1 MDLYHMSS
9 GYQIDKQDAA
19 YFLTMTTVEWV
30 DIFIQNEYKY
40 FLCDSLNYC
49 VNEKGL
55 EVFAYVI
62 MSTHLHMIAR
72 AKNANLSDV
81 VRDFK
86 KYTSGKLI
94 SKIKMEIEIKNLP
107 DKDQKRN
114 EMMMDI
120 FEHGGKKQKKK
131 SIRQLWQYNNHPEE
145 VYSPKFTLTKIKYIH
160 NNPVEAGLVNRPEQ
174 YCFSSAVDYAGK
186 KGPVEVSIINLHN
199 LFYT

>member
-1 MDLYHMSS
+1 MSS

-72 AKNANLSDV
+72 AKDENLSDI

-94 SKIKMEIEIKNLP
+94 SEINFEIENKNLP
-107 DKDQKRN
+107 VEERKRKE
-114 EMMMDI
+114 EMMKI
-120 FEHGGKKQKKK
+120 FRQGGKKQKKK
-131 SIRQLWQYNNHPEE
+131 SAHQL
-145 VYSPKFTLTKIKYIH
+145 
-160 NNPVEAGLVNRPEQ
+160 
-174 YCFSSAVDYAGK
+174 
-186 KGPVEVSIINLHN
+186 
-199 LFYT
+199 